1 MADGEQA
8 DRLSDASRRYWWW
21 NGRQALPH
29 RLDVLIYRL
38 DEGGW
43 MLELREGGRTG
54 FIRWLPAATEAEALR
69 LAAAVRQVG
78 DGWRPV
84 PVDDG

>member
-1 MADGEQA
+1 MGDSDRV

-21 NGRQALPH
+21 NGRRTRSA

-43 MLELREGGRTG
+43 MIELREGGHTG
-54 FIRWLPAATEAEALR
+54 FIRWLPAATEDEALR
-69 LAAAVRQVG
+69 LAALVRQVG

-84 PVDDG
+84 PLDDG